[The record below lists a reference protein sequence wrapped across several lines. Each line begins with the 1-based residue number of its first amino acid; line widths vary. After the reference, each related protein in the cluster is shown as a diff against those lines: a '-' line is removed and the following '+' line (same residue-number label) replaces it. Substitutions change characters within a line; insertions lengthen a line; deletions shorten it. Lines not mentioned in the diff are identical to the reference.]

1 MTRAL
6 LLVAL
11 LLLARGARAQ
21 ASPGEPG
28 VREVL
33 GMAKHAAGTLG
44 PERTREL
51 CKRAR
56 LSGLMPSLR
65 LVARRGLQQDTSSS
79 SSITSDRTDLSAG
92 DDLTLEAGLSFELP
106 RLVFASEEVRLLSV
120 ERWLVNDLRRFL
132 EEVTHLYFQ
141 RRRLLAERAAS
152 AAPDAELDSQIAEL
166 EALLDAFTDGAFA
179 RALARA
185 RAAKPAAP
193 GEPARPA
200 PTAPPVP
207 AEAAPESPAQ
217 AP

>member
-6 LLVAL
+6 LLTAL
-11 LLLARGARAQ
+11 LFLARGARAQ
-21 ASPGEPG
+21 AVPGEPG

-141 RRRLLAERAAS
+141 RRRLLAERAAGV
-152 AAPDAELDSQIAEL
+152 APDAELDTQIAEV

-179 RALARA
+179 RALAKA
-185 RAAKPAAP
+185 RAARPAASSKP
-193 GEPARPA
+193 PA
-200 PTAPPVP
+200 PSPPP
-207 AEAAPESPAQ
+207 APAQ
-217 AP
+217 APPRPAGAP